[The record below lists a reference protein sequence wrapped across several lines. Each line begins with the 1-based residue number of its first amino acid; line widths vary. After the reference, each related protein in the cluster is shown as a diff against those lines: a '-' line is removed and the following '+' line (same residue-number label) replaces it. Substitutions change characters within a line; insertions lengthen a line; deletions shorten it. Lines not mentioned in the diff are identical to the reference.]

1 MENNNHIHG
10 NIIGF
15 MFEHKIADD
24 KILYQVEAIHHGSDE
39 KVKTMKHKHFNVKYP
54 IVTILLDEIKLS
66 LL

>member
-1 MENNNHIHG
+1 
-10 NIIGF
+10 

-24 KILYQVEAIHHGSDE
+24 KILYQVEAILHGSDE
-39 KVKTMKHKHFNVKYP
+39 KFKTMKHKHFNVKYP